1 MKLRDVRPA
10 TWPARLGQME
20 HGSPVLVVLGVLMP
34 LLAAIQPIQ
43 PIRALAT
50 ASLLLLLPGLA
61 VARLLRMGDAI
72 LFLTVAFSASLALA
86 VLTSTGLMYAG
97 IWSWQLTLVFLGV
110 ITATVAGITGL
121 ATVPP

>member
-1 MKLRDVRPA
+1 MKFHRIPGV
-10 TWPARLGQME
+10 TWRAWPSQME
-20 HGSPVLVVLGVLMP
+20 RGSAWLLALGVLMP

-43 PIRALAT
+43 PVRALAA

-72 LFLTVAFSASLALA
+72 VFLLVAFSSSLALA

-97 IWSWQLTLVFLGV
+97 IWSWQLTLVSLGA
-110 ITATVAGITGL
+110 ITAVVAGITGL
-121 ATVPP
+121 ADVPP